1 MFFEQILDD
10 VAKQYCFVKDPST
23 FIENFYMSTLPSDNE
38 MQGDFKSTAIYQK
51 LKFDI
56 KDGENLNYTKKRFV
70 DGYIEVLN
78 SAGLAAQAI
87 VLSGIDKI
95 LADNKDKNKE
105 AIFNY
110 FMDVSYFKKINAILP
125 ANENPLDKLSYMISE
140 GNLEPKYLDMM
151 RDTKHFFLETVKYCQ
166 RNFKKLDYDLLA
178 CSSRQ
183 FNYANIEKWII
194 PYYQEAEDYDADEE
208 VEQAEKEKTEKK
220 NVVKTKAETAEAKV
234 KKTANMSVED
244 AIEKNFDG
252 LIGLKDVKD
261 AILRKTKLILKL
273 PKKAVDC
280 NFSIVGNPGVGK
292 TTVAEAMSKTFYD
305 AGIIKSP
312 KFIQLNGAGLKG
324 KYVGHTVGQVKDIF
338 SKAKGG
344 TLFLDEVYS
353 LISAEGSDDSY
364 TQEAITQLMLEVEN
378 IYKEQSQNADSRTL
392 IIMAGY
398 KDKIAELLDKNVGFK
413 RRFPNTIDIKDYNI
427 EELMAIFNSLM
438 KKDGFKISSDG
449 NKEIEKVLNEQKGK
463 KNFAN
468 AGFVRNLLQ
477 KVEEY
482 QAERT
487 VKDDM
492 TISVEDVTLAKKDFD
507 EPEERKMGFSL

>member
-1 MFFEQILDD
+1 
-10 VAKQYCFVKDPST
+10 
-23 FIENFYMSTLPSDNE
+23 MSTLPSDNE

-95 LADNKDKNKE
+95 LADNKDKNKD

-208 VEQAEKEKTEKK
+208 VEQAEKEKPEKK
-220 NVVKTKAETAEAKV
+220 
-234 KKTANMSVED
+234 
-244 AIEKNFDG
+244 
-252 LIGLKDVKD
+252 
-261 AILRKTKLILKL
+261 
-273 PKKAVDC
+273 
-280 NFSIVGNPGVGK
+280 
-292 TTVAEAMSKTFYD
+292 
-305 AGIIKSP
+305 
-312 KFIQLNGAGLKG
+312 
-324 KYVGHTVGQVKDIF
+324 
-338 SKAKGG
+338 
-344 TLFLDEVYS
+344 
-353 LISAEGSDDSY
+353 
-364 TQEAITQLMLEVEN
+364 ML
-378 IYKEQSQNADSRTL
+378 
-392 IIMAGY
+392 
-398 KDKIAELLDKNVGFK
+398 
-413 RRFPNTIDIKDYNI
+413 
-427 EELMAIFNSLM
+427 
-438 KKDGFKISSDG
+438 
-449 NKEIEKVLNEQKGK
+449 
-463 KNFAN
+463 
-468 AGFVRNLLQ
+468 
-477 KVEEY
+477 
-482 QAERT
+482 
-487 VKDDM
+487 
-492 TISVEDVTLAKKDFD
+492 
-507 EPEERKMGFSL
+507 